1 MHALDVVTVPAAE
14 GKQLTC
20 FGESETGSMTCHDGN
35 GHTYSGAWQARRL
48 NTRVR
53 IIELLTGCQ

>member
-1 MHALDVVTVPAAE
+1 MMHALDVVTVPAAE

-35 GHTYSGAWQARRL
+35 GHTITVGGRH
-48 NTRVR
+48 
-53 IIELLTGCQ
+53 EG